1 MLKETHDLVIRH
13 DAMLRNGIQ
22 KRIDEL
28 WEEIDKVR
36 KERRGNMSVGVA
48 VTAAIIALGTMIVE
62 IVSRVP

>member
-1 MLKETHDLVIRH
+1 H